1 MFRVEHALCKA
12 KAHEIATEE
21 FHWNSI
27 IDHTEPSELFPV
39 IKFRSPLWRF
49 LTFIFW
55 PFPAP
60 KRELN
65 QREIKWAPHKFQI
78 KSATLFVAFHKHHRA
93 SIAVNS
99 GRRWRAIWMLLLWD
113 AKKSERKI
121 KCDYDRKSQQEAF
134 CFYFSFLESLF
145 TSHTKCS
152 YRIIDRAINNET
164 NKRVFLNIR
173 SPPWHET

>member
-27 IDHTEPSELFPV
+27 IDHTESSELFPV

-113 AKKSERKI
+113 AKKAREKLNAITIEKANKKRF
-121 KCDYDRKSQQEAF
+121 AF
-134 CFYFSFLESLF
+134 IFRFSKVCLHLTQSIRAESS
-145 TSHTKCS
+145 T
-152 YRIIDRAINNET
+152 E
-164 NKRVFLNIR
+164 
-173 SPPWHET
+173 P